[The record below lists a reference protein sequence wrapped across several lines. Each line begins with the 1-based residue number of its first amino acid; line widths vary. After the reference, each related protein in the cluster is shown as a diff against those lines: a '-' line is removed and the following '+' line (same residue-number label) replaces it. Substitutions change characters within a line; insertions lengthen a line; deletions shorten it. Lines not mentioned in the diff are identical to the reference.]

1 MIISV
6 IVANGTPSVVH
17 AEELNEL
24 LQKNALLAFHRSNGW
39 VRVGFDD
46 IRDYNDRRGS
56 SWKDR
61 KKLYKRKSLEL
72 ISNS

>member
-17 AEELNEL
+17 SEELNEL

-39 VRVGFDD
+39 VRIGFDD
-46 IRDYNDRRGS
+46 IRDSNGRRGS

-61 KKLYKRKSLEL
+61 KKTVQAKVVGTDLK
-72 ISNS
+72 